1 MLGFIQISAVSL
13 IEISTYSQYQQ
24 REKRSK
30 KEKITTT
37 ILVFYQKT
45 TMVII
50 GIVLMSAYNLRHL
63 SDSFL
68 KRTPFNQF
76 YKIYGIS
83 VSLAAK
89 TIKRIIWV
97 NKEAGRVLIVK
108 WT

>member
-50 GIVLMSAYNLRHL
+50 GIVLMSAYKPGLML
-63 SDSFL
+63 KL
-68 KRTPFNQF
+68 KR
-76 YKIYGIS
+76 
-83 VSLAAK
+83 
-89 TIKRIIWV
+89 
-97 NKEAGRVLIVK
+97 NKELARVISIIDFQ
-108 WT
+108 